1 MLKNIKI
8 KNNSWELGFP
18 LAKNIWILQNV
29 FCSYSTEAS
38 LDFGKAPVLHGVGI
52 SFHSICDLPGSWY
65 FGFFIAILYCVMRLD
80 LN

>member
-38 LDFGKAPVLHGVGI
+38 LDFGKAPVLQ
-52 SFHSICDLPGSWY
+52 DLLFLKQTPRAPGST
-65 FGFFIAILYCVMRLD
+65 FAQM
-80 LN
+80 

>member
-38 LDFGKAPVLHGVGI
+38 LDFGEAPVLQDWLFLKQTPKLQEAHLLKCKWAAIQV
-52 SFHSICDLPGSWY
+52 ICSL
-65 FGFFIAILYCVMRLD
+65 ATL
-80 LN
+80 